1 MLRKLMLLKTIAHA
15 KRSQKVP
22 LRFVLVVPFVLQ
34 IFTAVGLVGYF
45 SERNAHKAIHDLA
58 TQLQTEV
65 SSRIEQHLDTYL
77 GTPHEINQ
85 INADAIELGLL
96 DLRNFPGMGHY
107 FWKQMQVFDVGYIS
121 CGLGTG
127 EYAASGY
134 DLDRNSI
141 TIDELSPNTKGKT
154 YTYATDSKGNR
165 SQRIAIFDRYKFQ
178 EEGWY
183 QDIVR
188 AGKVGWSQV
197 YQWEESPEILSISAG
212 YPIYNNANTLI
223 AVLSVDLRLSQIS
236 KFLRKLKVSPRG
248 KTFILERNGLLVAS
262 SSSEE
267 PFKVLKGKGQRLKA
281 VDSNEPFIRT
291 TSVHLTERFGNL
303 SAIKARQ
310 FLEFTL
316 DGQRQFAQVTP
327 WKDKYG
333 LEWLVVVTVPE
344 SDFMAQINANTRTTI
359 LLCLGALVLATVLGI
374 LTSRWISAPVLRL
387 SKASEALAKQAALED
402 FACGE
407 LDQKVEES
415 GVNELGVLAQSFN
428 RMAQQLRESF
438 TELETRVQERTAEL
452 ENAKAA
458 AEVANIA
465 KSEFLANMSHEL
477 RTPLNGILGYA
488 QILQR
493 SLVLTE
499 KEQKGI
505 SIIHQCGSHLL
516 TLINDILDL
525 SKIEAQKME
534 LYPTD
539 FHFPSF
545 LQAVV
550 EICSIK
556 AEQKGIAFVYQPDAQ
571 LPTGIDADQKRLRQV
586 LINLLGNA
594 IKFTDQGSVTFKI
607 EVIAADSATDF
618 VADVADALS
627 VSPTVKSSVI
637 SADALSVSPTV
648 KSSVISA
655 DALSVSPT
663 VKSSVISADAL
674 SVSPTDK
681 ASVISADALSV
692 SPTVKSSVISAD
704 ALSVSPTDK
713 ASVISADA
721 LSVSP
726 TVKSSVISADA
737 LSVSPT
743 VKSSVISADAL
754 SVSPTVKSSVT
765 SVTKSVAKIR
775 FQIED
780 TGIGMT
786 NEQIEKIFLPF
797 EQVGDSKRQAE
808 GTGLGL
814 AITQKIV
821 QMMNSTLEV
830 KSHPGEGSMFWMD
843 LELTPSES
851 GWSEIAKTNSFGKIV
866 GNTCNIRKILVV
878 DDAFENRSVLVNLLQ
893 PIGFEVAEASNGQ
906 EGLQKASEF
915 HPDLIV
921 TDLSMPIMDG
931 FEMMH
936 HLRQTP
942 ELKDIPI
949 VVSSASV
956 FEIDKQKSLEAG
968 GDDFLPK
975 PVQAEELLEKLQKL
989 LCLEWVYEQKEEL
1002 GTLRHDASPMA
1013 IAPPPPEELARL
1025 YDLAKRGRVKAIE
1038 EQAEKIAQLDDKF
1051 AAFAHEIRTLAQ
1063 GFQCKKIQDFI
1074 KQYLDSN

>member
-1 MLRKLMLLKTIAHA
+1 MLLKTIANP

-22 LRFVLVVPFVLQ
+22 LRLVLVVPFVLQ

-45 SERNAHKAIHDLA
+45 SERNAHKAINDLA

-107 FWKQMQVFDVGYIS
+107 FWKQMQVFNVGYIS

-154 YTYATDSKGNR
+154 YTYSTDSKGNR
-165 SQRIAIFDRYKFQ
+165 SQRIAIFDRYKPQ

-236 KFLRKLKVSPRG
+236 NFLRKLKVSPRG

-281 VDSNEPFIRT
+281 VDSTESLIRT
-291 TSVHLTERFGNL
+291 TAMHLTERFGNL
-303 SAIKARQ
+303 SAIKASQ

-374 LTSRWISAPVLRL
+374 LTSRWISDPILRL

-402 FACGE
+402 FASGE
-407 LDQKVEES
+407 LDQKVEDS

-428 RMAQQLRESF
+428 GMAQQLRKSF
-438 TELETRVQERTAEL
+438 TELETRVQERTADL
-452 ENAKAA
+452 EKAKAA

-505 SIIHQCGSHLL
+505 SIIYQCGSHLL

-545 LQAVV
+545 LQAVA

-556 AEQKGIAFVYQPDAQ
+556 AEQKGIAFVHQPDAG
-571 LPTGIDADQKRLRQV
+571 LPTAIHADQKRLRQV

-594 IKFTDQGSVTFKI
+594 IKFTDKGSVTFKV
-607 EVIAADSATDF
+607 EVIANGQEQL
-618 VADVADALS
+618 ALR
-627 VSPTVKSSVI
+627 VRSPLRQETRLQGCLTI
-637 SADALSVSPTV
+637 SNQQLA
-648 KSSVISA
+648 IQ
-655 DALSVSPT
+655 
-663 VKSSVISADAL
+663 
-674 SVSPTDK
+674 
-681 ASVISADALSV
+681 
-692 SPTVKSSVISAD
+692 
-704 ALSVSPTDK
+704 
-713 ASVISADA
+713 
-721 LSVSP
+721 
-726 TVKSSVISADA
+726 
-737 LSVSPT
+737 
-743 VKSSVISADAL
+743 
-754 SVSPTVKSSVT
+754 
-765 SVTKSVAKIR
+765 KIR

-830 KSHPGEGSMFWMD
+830 KSHLGEGSVFWMD
-843 LELTPSES
+843 LELTPAE
-851 GWSEIAKTNSFGKIV
+851 GWSEIAKTDSGKIV
-866 GNTCNIRKILVV
+866 GFTGNRRKILVV

-893 PIGFEVAEASNGQ
+893 PIGFEVAEACNGQ

-942 ELKDIPI
+942 LKDIPI
-949 VVSSASV
+949 IVSSASV

-975 PVQAEELLEKLQKL
+975 PVQVEELLEKLQKL

-1002 GTLRHDASPMA
+1002 GTLRHDGSPGA

-1063 GFQCKKIQDFI
+1063 GFQSKKIQDFI

>member
-1 MLRKLMLLKTIAHA
+1 MLLKTIANA

-22 LRFVLVVPFVLQ
+22 LRLVLVVPFVLQ

-45 SERNAHKAIHDLA
+45 SERNAHKAINDLA

-77 GTPHEINQ
+77 STPHEINQ

-107 FWKQMQVFDVGYIS
+107 FWKQMQVFNVGYIS

-154 YTYATDSKGNR
+154 YTYSTDSKGNR
-165 SQRIAIFDRYKFQ
+165 SKRIAIFDRYKPQ

-281 VDSNEPFIRT
+281 VDSTESLIRT
-291 TSVHLTERFGNL
+291 TAMHLTERFGNL
-303 SAIKARQ
+303 SAIKASQ

-359 LLCLGALVLATVLGI
+359 LLCLGALLLATVLGI
-374 LTSRWISAPVLRL
+374 LTSRWISDPILRL

-402 FACGE
+402 FASGE
-407 LDQKVEES
+407 LDQKVEDS

-428 RMAQQLRESF
+428 RMAQQLRKSF
-438 TELETRVQERTAEL
+438 TELETRVAERTADL
-452 ENAKAA
+452 EKAKAA

-505 SIIHQCGSHLL
+505 SIIYQCGSHLL

-545 LQAVV
+545 LQAVA

-556 AEQKGIAFVYQPDAQ
+556 AEQKGIAFVHQPDAG
-571 LPTGIDADQKRLRQV
+571 LTTGIHADQKRLRQV

-594 IKFTDQGSVTFKI
+594 IKFTDKGSVTFKV
-607 EVIAADSATDF
+607 EVIAADSATDGIT
-618 VADVADALS
+618 DVTDRLS
-627 VSPTVKSSVI
+627 MGLVDNSSAI
-637 SADALSVSPTV
+637 
-648 KSSVISA
+648 
-655 DALSVSPT
+655 
-663 VKSSVISADAL
+663 
-674 SVSPTDK
+674 
-681 ASVISADALSV
+681 
-692 SPTVKSSVISAD
+692 
-704 ALSVSPTDK
+704 
-713 ASVISADA
+713 
-721 LSVSP
+721 
-726 TVKSSVISADA
+726 
-737 LSVSPT
+737 
-743 VKSSVISADAL
+743 
-754 SVSPTVKSSVT
+754 

-830 KSHPGEGSMFWMD
+830 KSHPGEGSVFWMD
-843 LELTPSES
+843 LELTPAE
-851 GWSEIAKTNSFGKIV
+851 GWSEIAKTDSGKIV
-866 GNTCNIRKILVV
+866 GNTCNQRKILVV

-942 ELKDIPI
+942 LKEIPI
-949 VVSSASV
+949 IVSSASV

-1002 GTLRHDASPMA
+1002 GTLRHDGSPGE
-1013 IAPPPPEELARL
+1013 IVPPPPEELARL

-1063 GFQCKKIQDFI
+1063 GFQSKKIQDFI